1 MSVHIPQ
8 RYNSL
13 SYPSNVQLD
22 IELRYGADHS
32 EPQSFNALRKVCGI
46 ARVLLIMSKYA
57 QNDVHRY
64 QLDERWEGRGKE
76 KRERRTE
83 EEGR

>member
-1 MSVHIPQ
+1 MNTPIIKSQFFPHSTVVLFSTTKI
-8 RYNSL
+8 STML
-13 SYPSNVQLD
+13 ILITIVQLD

-46 ARVLLIMSKYA
+46 ARVLLIMSKYT

-64 QLDERWEGRGKE
+64 QLDE
-76 KRERRTE
+76 
-83 EEGR
+83 